1 MDNQPLDSAIEEKA
15 RALCAQITVAHN
27 LDSEIQEEL
36 YGHVED
42 KILGYLSGEVPVT
55 GDDALILVREHF
67 GDARVIKSLLQD
79 VHVTEVAVSQ
89 WRRYTAAT
97 IVMLACSLVGAAA
110 LDATLLAI
118 TLFDMSLMLAVW
130 MIGPIMVMTMLVPW
144 VIFVHWRRILRVGR
158 RPWYYRWSFKTL
170 GVIVLSLALS
180 KMLLPFVMVYGPSNG
195 LPHVFFGSNFL
206 RATSFVGAPTLLFL
220 QCLSWIWWCDG
231 PPRTGRNTLNAAWAW
246 CLIYLVVSALPR
258 IGLRLSETLDGAA
271 PSDNVFYHGTLF
283 GMSANWTMRGS
294 AQSFPPMS
302 GFGGMELI
310 IIAMVAAFLYALS
323 TGAINKIR
331 DGLTR

>member
-1 MDNQPLDSAIEEKA
+1 MDNQPLDPAIEEEA

-42 KILGYLSGEVPVT
+42 KIHGYLSGEVPVT
-55 GDDALILVREHF
+55 EDDALILVREHF

-97 IVMLACSLVGAAA
+97 IVMLACSLVGEVA
-110 LDATLLAI
+110 LDAVVLVTS
-118 TLFDMSLMLAVW
+118 LFDTSLALAVW
-130 MIGPIMVMTMLVPW
+130 MIIATLVMTMLVPGA
-144 VIFVHWRRILRVGR
+144 IFVHWRRILRAGR

-170 GVIVLSLALS
+170 GVIVLSLALT
-180 KMLLPFVMVYGPSNG
+180 KVLLPFVVVSGPNFV
-195 LPHVFFGSNFL
+195 LPHAFFGSNLL
-206 RATSFVGAPTLLFL
+206 RIMSIVGASMLMFL
-220 QCLSWIWWCDG
+220 QCLSWIWWCDA

-246 CLIYLVVSALPR
+246 CLTYLFVSALPR
-258 IGLRLSETLDGAA
+258 ISLILLETLDGVA
-271 PSDNVFYHGTLF
+271 PLEHVFYHGTLF
-283 GMSANWTMRGS
+283 GMSANWTMPGFGR
-294 AQSFPPMS
+294 SFPPMS
-302 GFGGMELI
+302 RFGMMELI
-310 IIAMVAAFLYALS
+310 IIAMVAAFMYALS
-323 TGAINKIR
+323 TGAVRQIR